1 MEFLSKGSISIS
13 TSTSK
18 ADFSL
23 DRVFPLNSSQKDV
36 YTEVVES
43 SINDVLNGYN
53 GTIFTY
59 GQSGSGKTF
68 TMFGLDIWDE
78 ETKGII
84 PRSMYHDYK

>member
-84 PRSMYHDYK
+84 PRSM